1 MAGHLRTPLLLLAA
15 LALTL
20 AVSPGTSRRN
30 AKSLLL
36 GGVFDADVN
45 EDDVQQALNFA
56 LSEYNKASNDAY
68 HSRAIRVVRA
78 RKQVRPPRVVSQPGY
93 GGGAALI

>member
-45 EDDVQQALNFA
+45 EDDVQEALNFA

-78 RKQVRPPRVVSQPGY
+78 RKQVRPPGLCHSRAM
-93 GGGAALI
+93 GAGRP

>member
-20 AVSPGTSRRN
+20 AVAAGPGASRKTGKSP
-30 AKSLLL
+30 LV
-36 GGVFDADVN
+36 GGLSDADAS
-45 EDDVQQALNFA
+45 EEGVQQALNFA

-68 HSRAIRVVRA
+68 HSRAMRVVRA
-78 RKQVRPPRVVSQPGY
+78 RKQV
-93 GGGAALI
+93 